1 MFVTPSYSSIP
12 FAKSSRVVQRNEK
25 MWPIYILNGLYFAAF
40 IFLISLGLNIIL
52 GVMGVLNLAHGSLY
66 ATGAFMAAWTIVALD
81 EGASIFL
88 IYPALLTGAVI
99 AAIFGLFMEYFLI
112 RPMYKRAL
120 EYQLL
125 ITFGA
130 LLLFEDVIKMIW
142 GGEALYASGPFDVLG
157 RIHILGNPYP
167 LYFLFVMIL
176 AVVVGISIW
185 LFMVKTKIG
194 VMLRAISLDREMAT
208 AMGLKIDKLGT
219 FAFVLGAALAG
230 FAGALVVPTTPAL
243 LGFGMEPLILAFIVV
258 VIGGLGSLKGALVG
272 SLVVGQTR
280 SIGIALFPEIEL
292 AVLFLIATVILVVRP
307 QGLFGR

>member
-1 MFVTPSYSSIP
+1 
-12 FAKSSRVVQRNEK
+12 

-52 GVMGVLNLAHGSLY
+52 GVMGILNLAHGSLY
-66 ATGAFMAAWTIVALD
+66 AIGAFMAAWLIVALGK
-81 EGASIFL
+81 GAP
-88 IYPALLTGAVI
+88 IYVLYPCLLSGAVL
-99 AAIFGLFMEYFLI
+99 AAFFGLLMEYVLI

-142 GGEALYASGPFDVLG
+142 GGEAYYASRPFDILG
-157 RIHILGNPYP
+157 RVYIFGNPYP
-167 LYFLFVMIL
+167 TYFLLVMIL
-176 AVVVGISIW
+176 ALVVGLLIW
-185 LFMVKTKIG
+185 FFMAKTKVG
-194 VMLRAISLDREMAT
+194 VMLRAVSLDREMAT
-208 AMGLKIDKLGT
+208 AMGLSVHKLGT
-219 FAFVLGAALAG
+219 FAFVLGAALSG

-258 VIGGLGSLKGALVG
+258 VIGGLGSLKGALLG

-292 AVLFLIATVILVVRP
+292 ALLFLIAAIILVAKP
-307 QGLFGR
+307 EGLFGR